1 MKILTVN
8 ELHKLCEDLIA
19 NDNGDKKIM
28 LHCDSGGYKSLVSDF
43 TPAEVV
49 FGDEYGEFC
58 VFNIPK
64 AMKDQPLSDFVVL
77 G

>member
-19 NDNGDKKIM
+19 NGNGDKKIM
-28 LHCDSGGYKSLVSDF
+28 LHCSGGYKELCSDF

-58 VFNIPK
+58 VYNIPK
-64 AMKDQPLSDFVVL
+64 VMKDQPLSDFVVL

>member
-28 LHCDSGGYKSLVSDF
+28 LHCDNGSYKGLYSDF
-43 TPAEVV
+43 TPAEAV
-49 FGDEYGEFC
+49 FGDR
-58 VFNIPK
+58 K
-64 AMKDQPLSDFVVL
+64 SVV
-77 G
+77 

>member
-8 ELHKLCEDLIA
+8 DLHKLCEKLIA
-19 NDNGDKKIM
+19 KGNGDKKIM
-28 LHCDSGGYKSLVSDF
+28 IHCDNGSYKELHSDF
-43 TPAEVV
+43 TPAEAV

-58 VFNIPK
+58 VYNIPTV
-64 AMKDQPLSDFVVL
+64 MKDQPLSDFVVL

>member
-28 LHCDSGGYKSLVSDF
+28 IHCNLQGDDFYKKVYHLLNH
-43 TPAEVV
+43 
-49 FGDEYGEFC
+49 
-58 VFNIPK
+58 FNIK
-64 AMKDQPLSDFVVL
+64 IDIFKNKFIYISS
-77 G
+77 

>member
-28 LHCDSGGYKSLVSDF
+28 IHCDSGSYKGLHSAF
-43 TPAEVV
+43 MPAEDV

-58 VFNIPK
+58 VYNIPK
-64 AMKDQPLSDFVVL
+64 AMKDQPMSDFVVL